1 MDLVPKAYRQKV
13 SVRRGVK
20 APRVVRHWNNPF
32 FRFIIVISVVSFFAG
47 SMMEYFSARKV
58 RQEVSAEMERI
69 QDHIEGLNKEAE
81 LVYAEL
87 QTLCAPLVL
96 KEQSDEEIQLRQR
109 LAVLTEK
116 LNQQFQELGDR
127 FDQINGRSRFN
138 DPFRVWYAETIQHD
152 IRQLMARGEYDVAT
166 DWYNLA
172 AVLLQEGMP
181 SFRREVRGDGS
192 MEFPAVAR
200 VAEVEIQR
208 LALDRYRL
216 VPCDPEERADSF
228 PYVSGPLEKGSYRL
242 RLTSDSGGYYSFPV
256 LLEHGEKKTVT
267 PELPPARE
275 AGMVF
280 VPGGPFYCGGEGSD
294 LYRKHQRNLPSFY
307 IKKYEVTVG
316 EYLEF
321 WNALTDPVQKE
332 SFMSRIHF
340 GESEAI
346 AAWDDEGRLR
356 DSRLQLDFPVVGISQ
371 EAAAAYCE
379 WLSGQRGRIIRL
391 PSAWEW
397 EKAARGVDGRIYP
410 WGYEYAAGADLALAI
425 DHADGKARYPFWAPP
440 GSFPNDLSV
449 YNAADMAG
457 NVREMTCT
465 PMPGDDAVFQVKGGS
480 AFAPVSYL
488 LCAHASVDDPGANS
502 VSDVGFRYVMDL

>member
-1 MDLVPKAYRQKV
+1 
-13 SVRRGVK
+13 
-20 APRVVRHWNNPF
+20 
-32 FRFIIVISVVSFFAG
+32 
-47 SMMEYFSARKV
+47 MMEYFSVRKV
-58 RQEVSAEMERI
+58 RREVSAEMERI
-69 QDHIEGLNKEAE
+69 QERIDGLNEEAE
-81 LVYAEL
+81 SVYAEL

-109 LAVLTEK
+109 LAVLTEN
-116 LNQQFQELGDR
+116 LNHQFQELGNC
-127 FDQINGRSRFN
+127 FDQVNGRSRFN
-138 DPFRVWYAETIQHD
+138 DPVRVWYAETIQHD
-152 IRQLMARGEYDVAT
+152 IRQLMARGEYNLAA

-172 AVLLQEGMP
+172 AVLLQEEMP
-181 SFRREVRGDGS
+181 AFRLEVRGDGS
-192 MEFPAVAR
+192 MEFPAVAGI
-200 VAEVEIQR
+200 AEVEIQR
-208 LALDRYRL
+208 LLVDGYRL
-216 VPCDPEERADSF
+216 VPCDPEERADAF
-228 PYVSGPLEKGSYRL
+228 PYISGLLEKGSYRL

-256 LLEHGEKKTVT
+256 FLEHGEKKTVI

-321 WNALTDPVQKE
+321 WNALSDPEQKE
-332 SFMSRIHF
+332 SFMSRIQL
-340 GESEAI
+340 GKAETI
-346 AAWDDEGRLR
+346 AAWDSEGYLR

-379 WLSGQRGRIIRL
+379 WLSRERGQTVRL
-391 PSAWEW
+391 PTVWEW

-410 WGYEYAAGADLALAI
+410 WGYEYAAGADLALAM
-425 DHADGKARYPFWAPP
+425 DHAEGKVRYPFWAPP

-465 PMPGDDAVFQVKGGS
+465 SMPGNDTVFQVKGGS

-488 LCAHASVDDPGANS
+488 LCAHASVDDPNADS
-502 VSDVGFRYVMDL
+502 VSDVGFRYVMEL